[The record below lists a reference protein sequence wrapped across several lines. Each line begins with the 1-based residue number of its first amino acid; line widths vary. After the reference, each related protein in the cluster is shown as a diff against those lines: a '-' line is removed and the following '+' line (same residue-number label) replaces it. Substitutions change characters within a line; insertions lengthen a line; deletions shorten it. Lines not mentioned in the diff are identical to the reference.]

1 LFWSTKVFAFELGV
15 HDPLGAVLEDD
26 EPPHDTAAAIAAAA
40 TRTPVTLLTFPMLFV
55 SLFQTGLYDSSLYLA
70 R

>member
-1 LFWSTKVFAFELGV
+1 MFAFELGV
-15 HDPLGAVLEDD
+15 HDPLGVAGLDD

-40 TRTPVTLLTFPMLFV
+40 TRTPVTLLTVPMLFV
-55 SLFQTGLYDSSLYLA
+55 SLFQAGLYDSSLYLA